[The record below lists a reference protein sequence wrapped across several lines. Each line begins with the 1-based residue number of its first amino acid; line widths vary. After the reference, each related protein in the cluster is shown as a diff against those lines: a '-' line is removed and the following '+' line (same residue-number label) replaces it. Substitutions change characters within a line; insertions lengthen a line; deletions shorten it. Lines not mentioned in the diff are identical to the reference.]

1 MFKER
6 NKNMDTKISS
16 GFSQNFSGKYQIDSN
31 QEMKTSEACLAR
43 DKAVG
48 MMLALNDNDV
58 NKASVEKLNGFLK
71 NEYKANPSAPCKLD
85 ILVDDK
91 YDKDFEKV
99 MNTVGQKFSKV
110 G

>member
-1 MFKER
+1 
-6 NKNMDTKISS
+6 MDAKISS
-16 GFSQNFSGKYQIDSN
+16 GFSQNFSGKYQIDAN

-71 NEYKANPSAPCKLD
+71 NEYKANTSAPCKLD

>member
-1 MFKER
+1 
-6 NKNMDTKISS
+6 MDTKISS
-16 GFSQNFSGKYQIDSN
+16 GFSQNFSGKYQIDAN

-71 NEYKANPSAPCKLD
+71 NEYKAKRFFLVISKSSSVSPANPAMTSLPK
-85 ILVDDK
+85 
-91 YDKDFEKV
+91 
-99 MNTVGQKFSKV
+99 NGFSNVSFIFSISFK
-110 G
+110 